1 MELRKKSKK
10 SKKVTN
16 VFLSMKV
23 DVLKLDF

>member
-1 MELRKKSKK
+1 MDLRKKSKK

-23 DVLKLDF
+23 DVLKLNF

>member
-23 DVLKLDF
+23 DVLKLNF

>member
-23 DVLKLDF
+23 DVSKLNF

>member
-10 SKKVTN
+10 SKKVKN

>member
-1 MELRKKSKK
+1 MDLRKKSKK

-23 DVLKLDF
+23 DVSKLNF